1 MRYLHEC
8 LGLNPGS
15 AFMERKVDILYGV
28 KNSENFYFRR
38 ETSKRTF
45 RNS

>member
-1 MRYLHEC
+1 MRCLQEC

-15 AFMERKVDILYGV
+15 AFMERRVDILEGM
-28 KNSENFYFRR
+28 KHSEKFYFRL
-38 ETSKRTF
+38 ETSKRTL